1 MTAKKTSSELSALV
15 ARAIE
20 FDRWCNATAA
30 GRVADVELGQ
40 WLRSDEHPR
49 MWVLN
54 ELHVIGPHPGL
65 TGEQLR
71 AELDRE
77 LGEGP
82 SRHRRAVVEDDL
94 TGQRLAGD
102 FLGAKGWGVG
112 PTAVMALLR
121 DLPETPAG
129 VAREAGE
136 AEFRALDVAITAAGD
151 TPPDDHEVVV
161 SGHARLREAT
171 GARRFIGRRDGVD
184 ACRTTLFTDG
194 ATGQPEA
201 VETLPE
207 HRGHGL
213 AAATVA
219 LAASS
224 AVESGHDLVFLVC
237 DMTDGPL
244 QLYASL
250 GFVVIGRYWTFT
262 RPG

>member
-1 MTAKKTSSELSALV
+1 VTAKTTSSDVRALV
-15 ARAIE
+15 RRAIE
-20 FDRWCNATAA
+20 FERWCNATAA
-30 GRVADVELGQ
+30 GRVEDVELGQ

-54 ELHVIGPHPGL
+54 ELHVIGPHPEL
-65 TGEQLR
+65 TGEQLL

-77 LGEGP
+77 LGDVPG
-82 SRHRRAVVEDDL
+82 RHRRAVVEDDL

-102 FLGAKGWGVG
+102 LRGARGWNVG
-112 PTAVMALLR
+112 PVGVMVLLGN
-121 DLPETPAG
+121 LPEPAPD
-129 VAREAGE
+129 VAREASE
-136 AEFRALDVAITAAGD
+136 EDFRALDVAITAAGD

-161 SGHARLREAT
+161 AGHARLREAT

-194 ATGQPEA
+194 TTGQPEA
-201 VETLPE
+201 VETLPD

-213 AAATVA
+213 AAATVTQAGRAA
-219 LAASS
+219 LD
-224 AVESGHDLVFLVC
+224 SGCDFVFLVC
-237 DMTDGPL
+237 DLNDGPV